1 MESLPDFDLIRPRT
15 LDEAVKARQEF
26 PGSRLLGGGTD
37 LLVNIRRGI
46 GDEPPALIDM
56 TNIAELKTIKSD
68 AKKLNIGASVTIQEV
83 ASDNTIAHHYPAIA
97 EAAAS
102 IAGPTQRAMGTVG
115 GNLCLD
121 TRCIY
126 YNQSHWWRSAN
137 GFCLKYR
144 GEKCH
149 IALKSKTCFATYSGD
164 LAPAAMIFG
173 AEIEII
179 GPNGRRKLTLA
190 DLYSG
195 DGQDYLT
202 LNEGEIITA
211 LSIKN
216 EPGLRSGYEKIRP
229 RQSIDYPLAG
239 VAAGLCREG
248 NKISD
253 LRIAITG
260 TNPRP
265 VLLDGTAHLVGGP
278 PDDEFFD
285 TLDKLMSA
293 QIKSMKTTLAP
304 GHYRRKVA
312 GVLVRRLTKKL
323 FENYCP

>member
-1 MESLPDFDLIRPRT
+1 MMEALPTFDLIRPRT
-15 LDEAVKARQEF
+15 LREAIEARQKF

-37 LLVNIRRGI
+37 LMVNIRRGI
-46 GDEPPALIDM
+46 GKTPAALIDM
-56 TNIAELKTIKSD
+56 TNVAELKTIEVD
-68 AKKLNIGASVTIQEV
+68 AKALKIGASVTIEEV
-83 ASDNTIAHHYPAIA
+83 AGNSTIARHYPAIS

-102 IAGPTQRAMGTVG
+102 IAGPTQRAMATVG

-126 YNQSHWWRSAN
+126 YNQGDWWRAAN

-149 IALKSKTCFATYSGD
+149 VALKSKTCFATFSGD
-164 LAPAAMIFG
+164 LAPAAMIYG
-173 AEIEII
+173 AEVEII
-179 GPNGRRKLTLA
+179 GPNGKRALALT

-202 LNEGEIITA
+202 LEKGDIITA

-216 EPGLRSGYEKIRP
+216 LSGFHSGYEKIRT
-229 RQSIDYPLAG
+229 RQSIDYPVAG
-239 VAAGLCREG
+239 VAVGLRRVGEKLTSL
-248 NKISD
+248 N
-253 LRIAITG
+253 IAATG

-265 VLLDGTAHLVGGP
+265 VLLDGTASLIGRP
-278 PDDEFFD
+278 LDKEFF
-285 TLDKLMSA
+285 TALDKLMSA
-293 QIKSMKTTLAP
+293 QIMSMKTTLTP

-312 GVLVRRLTKKL
+312 GVVARRLIRKL
-323 FENYCP
+323 FINAP

>member
-15 LDEAVKARQEF
+15 LDEAVKARQKF
-26 PGSRLLGGGTD
+26 PGNRLLGGGTD

-46 GDEPPALIDM
+46 GDAPTALIDM
-56 TNIAELKTIKSD
+56 TNIAELKTIKAD
-68 AKKLNIGASVTIQEV
+68 AKKLKIGASVTIQEV
-83 ASDNTIAHHYPAIA
+83 ADDSTIAHHYPAIA
-97 EAAAS
+97 EAAAL
-102 IAGPTQRAMGTVG
+102 IAGPTQRAMGTLG

-126 YNQSHWWRSAN
+126 YNQSDWWRSAN
-137 GFCLKYR
+137 GFCLKYQ

-164 LAPAAMIFG
+164 LAPAAMVLG
-173 AEIEII
+173 AEVEII
-179 GPNGRRKLTLA
+179 GPNGRRKLTLT

-195 DGQDYLT
+195 DGQNYLT
-202 LNEGEIITA
+202 LEEGEIITA

-216 EPGLRSGYEKIRP
+216 EPGLRSGYEKIRT

-239 VAAGLCREG
+239 VAAGLCRKG
-248 NKISD
+248 DKISD
-253 LRIAITG
+253 LRIAVTG

-278 PDDEFFD
+278 LDDEFFNA
-285 TLDKLMSA
+285 LDKLMSA

-304 GHYRRKVA
+304 GHYRRKMA
-312 GVLVRRLTKKL
+312 GVLARRLTKKL
-323 FENYCP
+323 FDNYCQ